1 MKWDIFTYS
10 IQCAGMIVPLI
21 GIIAMLK
28 REQTKV
34 STYLLLTN
42 IGCLI
47 INAGYLLVIS
57 SQNAREA
64 QLAFKIEYL
73 GNVMFYFF
81 FILFLIS
88 YFGKK
93 VPNIVLTF
101 WIMVEGSQVVALWG
115 ERRDFSMFEQLQFL
129 TGDVLGI
136 MRAELKNG
144 VIYEIRYALVAFI
157 LLGFLGFTLF
167 KMFRMKETIEKGN
180 LGRLAG
186 AEFVVMSSLIVMQV
200 FDFEYDLV
208 PLSASC
214 AIFSIILGV
223 IRGEFHVEDIGRS
236 WLFEDMKDAFIV
248 VDRDYC
254 YLDSNASAKRY
265 FPELYFVVKSDS
277 IPKLLLQIFQQEEEQ
292 FVLHDR
298 HMVKKVVPIEQ
309 KGVIEGYGM
318 LISDVHEQHLLM
330 EELMQA
336 KERAESANEAK
347 SAFMSTMSHEIRTPM
362 NAIVGMTD
370 IVLRSELPD
379 REKEYLTNIRSSGE
393 ALLSIVNDILDFSK
407 IESGKLEIIED
418 DYAPMSML
426 NDLSMIFLNRIAE
439 KPVELLFDIDKRM
452 PVKLHGDSLRIR
464 QVIIN
469 IVNNAIKFTDSGYV
483 KLSMEI
489 LQMDEEDILLQ
500 FRVKDT
506 GQGIKEEDM
515 ARLFGSFEQVDKEKN
530 KYKEGTGLGL
540 AISKQLV
547 ELMGGQITVESV
559 YGQGSEFTFTI
570 PQQIVHQVQAA
581 EIKGEPERI
590 TVGGRMRS
598 SYAQE
603 MLKQLI
609 DTYELT
615 YSDCNFE
622 CVREHKI
629 DYFFT
634 DQMNLVSDDL
644 LEHMKSNG
652 TKLCVVQNP
661 MTDATWDKE
670 AVIINKPLYTLNF
683 CQVLNNES
691 ITFERAEERV
701 LKFTASEARILI
713 VDDNEMNLKVAK
725 GLLEPLK
732 MQIDTAGDGKQALDK
747 IQKNTYDMVFMDHM
761 MPVMDGV
768 EAVKLLRNMEGEYY
782 QKLPVIALTANAVSG
797 AKEAFVAAGMNDFVA
812 KPIRIKEICAAI
824 RKWLPQEYLQENNLS
839 ENGGL
844 QENPGC
850 EMEQR
855 SGNVTEPELTIEG
868 LDVAEGLENC
878 GSKELF
884 LSLLGDFYKLIEL
897 KAVKIEKCLA
907 DGLIRDYTIEVH
919 ALKNTARM
927 IGAMQ
932 LSADFYRLEQ
942 LGNQEDTESLL
953 RETPAVLE
961 LYRSYKPIL
970 KPYAASEAE
979 KKVVDKALVI
989 EVLLK
994 IKDAM
999 DCFDLDG
1006 ADAALKELEEYQLPE
1021 HLQDKMELLRA
1032 YVADVA
1038 MEDVMQLTEE
1048 MAAELNGGTDA

>member
-1 MKWDIFTYS
+1 MKWDIVTYS
-10 IQCAGMIVPLI
+10 IQCAGMLVPFI
-21 GIIAMLK
+21 GIVTMLK

-42 IGCLI
+42 VGCLI

-64 QLAFKIEYL
+64 HLAFKIEYL
-73 GNVMFYFF
+73 GNVMFYYF
-81 FILFLIS
+81 FILFLVS

-93 VPNIVLTF
+93 IPNIVLTS
-101 WIMVEGSQVVALWG
+101 WIIVEGSQVVALWV
-115 ERRDFSMFEQLQFL
+115 ERRDFSMFEKLHFMA
-129 TGDVLGI
+129 GDVLGI
-136 MRAELKNG
+136 MRAELENG
-144 VIYEIRYALVAFI
+144 LVSEIRYAGLAFT
-157 LLGFLGFTLF
+157 LLGFLGFTLY
-167 KMFRMKETIEKGN
+167 KMCRMKKKTEKGN

-186 AEFVVMSSLIVMQV
+186 AEFIVMSSLIVMQV
-200 FDFEYDLV
+200 FEFEYDLV
-208 PLSASC
+208 PLAASC
-214 AIFSIILGV
+214 AIYSIILGV
-223 IRGEFHVEDIGRS
+223 IRGEFHVEDMGRS
-236 WLFEDMKDAFIV
+236 WLFEDMKDAFVI

-254 YLDSNASAKRY
+254 YMDANASAKKY
-265 FPELYFVVKSDS
+265 FPELYFVVKSDL
-277 IPKLLLQIFQQEEEQ
+277 IPQGLLQIFQQEEEH
-292 FVLHDR
+292 FVLNDR
-298 HMVKKVVPIEQ
+298 HMVKKVVPIEE
-309 KGVIEGYGM
+309 KGVVEGYGM
-318 LISDVHEQHLLM
+318 LISDIHEEHLLM
-330 EELMQA
+330 EELMLA
-336 KERAESANEAK
+336 KEKAEAANEAK

-370 IVLRSELPD
+370 IVLRSNLPD

-407 IESGKLEIIED
+407 IESGKLEIIEE

-452 PVKLHGDSLRIR
+452 PAKLHGDSLRIR

-506 GQGIKEEDM
+506 GQGIKEEDIS
-515 ARLFGSFEQVDKEKN
+515 RLFGTFEQMDKEKN

-547 ELMGGQITVESV
+547 ELMNGQINVESV
-559 YGQGSEFTFTI
+559 YGEGSEFTFTI
-570 PQQIVHQVQAA
+570 PQRIAHQVQAA
-581 EIKGEPERI
+581 ELKRDAEKI

-603 MLKQLI
+603 ILKQLI
-609 DTYELT
+609 DTYGLT

-622 CVREHKI
+622 CVKEHKI

-634 DQMNLVSDDL
+634 DQVNLVSDDL
-644 LEHMKSNG
+644 LDHMKANG
-652 TKLCVVQNP
+652 TTLCVVQNP
-661 MTDATWDKE
+661 MTDGTWDKE
-670 AVIINKPLYTLNF
+670 AVLINKPLYILNF

-691 ITFERAEERV
+691 IGFETSEER
-701 LKFTASEARILI
+701 LLNFTAPMAKILI

-747 IQKNTYDMVFMDHM
+747 IRETTYDIVFMDHM

-768 EAVKLLRNMEGEYY
+768 EAVKRLRSLEEEYY

-797 AKEAFVAAGMNDFVA
+797 AKDTFLAAGMNDFVA
-812 KPIRIKEICAAI
+812 KPIRIKEICTAI
-824 RKWLPQEYLQENNLS
+824 KKWLPKEYLQENRDCS
-839 ENGGL
+839 TVPAEAKP
-844 QENPGC
+844 E
-850 EMEQR
+850 
-855 SGNVTEPELTIEG
+855 TEFTIEG
-868 LDVAEGLENC
+868 LDVTEGLENC

-897 KAVKIEKCLA
+897 KSVKIEKCLS
-907 DGLIRDYTIEVH
+907 DGMIRDYTIEVH

-927 IGAMQ
+927 IGAMK
-932 LSADFYRLEQ
+932 LAADFYRLEL
-942 LGNQEDTESLL
+942 LGNAEDTETLL
-953 RETPAVLE
+953 KETPAVLE
-961 LYRSYKPIL
+961 LYRSYKQVL
-970 KPYAASEAE
+970 KPYATSETE
-979 KKVVDKALVI
+979 KKTVDKEDIIA
-989 EVLLK
+989 VLLK

-1006 ADAALKELEEYQLPE
+1006 ADAALKELEGYQLPE
-1021 HLQDKMELLRA
+1021 SLQDDMELLRA

-1038 MEDVMQLTEE
+1038 MEDVMQLTEK
-1048 MAAELNGGTDA
+1048 MAARINGGTYA

>member
-1 MKWDIFTYS
+1 MKWDMFTFG
-10 IQCAGMIVPLI
+10 IQSFGMLVPLV
-21 GIIAMLK
+21 GIVALLR

-34 STYLLLTN
+34 STYMLLTN
-42 IGCLI
+42 IGCLML
-47 INAGYLLVIS
+47 NAGYLLLMS
-57 SQNAREA
+57 SQNSREA
-64 QLAFKIEYL
+64 HLAYKIEYL

-81 FILFLIS
+81 FILFLVG

-93 VPNIVLTF
+93 IPRVILSVWVFL
-101 WIMVEGSQVVALWG
+101 EGSQVMALWL
-115 ERRDFSMFEQLQFL
+115 ERHENSMFGGLQFMA
-129 TGDVLGI
+129 GSGLGI
-136 MRAELKNG
+136 MQADVKKSVL
-144 VIYEIRYALVAFI
+144 YDFRYGLLMAI
-157 LLGFLGFTLF
+157 LLFMLGFT
-167 KMFRMKETIEKGN
+167 MFRMCKTKVKTERGN

-186 AEFVVMSSLIVMQV
+186 AEFVVMLSLALARGLH
-200 FDFEYDLV
+200 FEYDVV
-208 PLSASC
+208 PVAASC
-214 AIFSIILGV
+214 AVFSIILGV
-223 IRGEFHVEDIGRS
+223 IRGEFHVEDVGRS
-236 WLFEDMKDAFIV
+236 WLFGDMKDAFVI
-248 VDRDYC
+248 VDRDYS
-254 YLDSNASAKRY
+254 YLDANASAKAY
-265 FPELYFVVKSDS
+265 FPELLLTVKHAPVS
-277 IPKLLLQIFQQEEEQ
+277 KQLLQLFQQEEER
-292 FVLHDR
+292 FILNDR
-298 HMVKKVVPIEQ
+298 HFVKKIVPIKE
-309 KGVIEGYGM
+309 KGVVEGYGM
-318 LISDVHEQHLLM
+318 LMSDIHEQHMLM
-330 EELMQA
+330 EELKKQ
-336 KERAESANEAK
+336 KERAEEANEAK

-370 IVLRSELPD
+370 IVLRSNLPD

-452 PVKLHGDSLRIR
+452 PAKLHGDSLRIR

-506 GQGIKEEDM
+506 GQGIKEEDIS
-515 ARLFGSFEQVDKEKN
+515 RLFGTFEQMDKEKN

-547 ELMGGQITVESV
+547 ELMHGEITVESV
-559 YGQGSEFTFTI
+559 YGQGSEFTFSL
-570 PQQIVHQVQAA
+570 PQRIVHQVQAA
-581 EIKGEPERI
+581 ELKDDPEGI
-590 TVGGRMRS
+590 TVGGMMRS
-598 SYAQE
+598 SYAQD

-609 DTYELT
+609 DTYELN

-622 CVREHKI
+622 CVRRHKI

-634 DQMNLVSDDL
+634 DQVNLVSDEL
-644 LEHMKSNG
+644 LDHMKANG
-652 TKLCVVQNP
+652 TTLCVVQNP
-661 MTDATWDKE
+661 MTDGTWDKE
-670 AVIINKPLYTLNF
+670 AVLINKPLYTLNF

-691 ITFERAEERV
+691 VAFEAAEERV
-701 LKFTASEARILI
+701 LNFTAPNAKILI

-732 MQIDTAGDGKQALDK
+732 MQIETAGDGKQALDK
-747 IQKNTYDMVFMDHM
+747 IRETSYDIVFMDHM

-768 EAVKLLRNMEGEYY
+768 EAVRQLRSWKGDYY

-797 AKEAFVAAGMNDFVA
+797 AKETFLSVGMNDFVA
-812 KPIRIKEICAAI
+812 KPIRIKEICTAI
-824 RKWLPQEYLQENNLS
+824 KKWLPKEYLQENVSSNMMP
-839 ENGGL
+839 ETEQ
-844 QENPGC
+844 QE
-850 EMEQR
+850 
-855 SGNVTEPELTIEG
+855 TELCIEG
-868 LDVAEGLENC
+868 LDVTEGLENC
-878 GSKELF
+878 GTKELF
-884 LSLLGDFYKLIEL
+884 LSLLGDFYKLIEW

-953 RETPAVLE
+953 QETPAVLE
-961 LYRSYKPIL
+961 LYRSYKPVL
-970 KPYAASEAE
+970 KPYAELKTE
-979 KKVVDKALVI
+979 KKVVDNEAMI
-989 EVLLK
+989 AVLLK
-994 IKDAM
+994 IKNAM
-999 DCFDLDG
+999 DSFDLDG

-1021 HLQDKMELLRA
+1021 SLQDKMEVLRA

-1038 MEDVMQLTEE
+1038 MEDVMRLTEE
-1048 MAAELNGGTDA
+1048 MAAELNGGTNA

>member
-1 MKWDIFTYS
+1 MKWDLFTYG
-10 IQCAGMIVPLI
+10 IQCAGMIVPLV
-21 GIIAMLK
+21 GIVALLK
-28 REQTKV
+28 REQTKI
-34 STYLLLTN
+34 SMYLLLTN

-47 INAGYLLVIS
+47 VNAGYLLLIS

-64 QLAFKIEYL
+64 HLAFKIESL
-73 GNVMFYFF
+73 GNTMFYFF
-81 FILFLIS
+81 FILFLVG
-88 YFGKK
+88 YFGKT
-93 VPNIVLTF
+93 VPKIVLSG
-101 WIMVEGSQVVALWG
+101 WIILEASQVMALWLERHEKSMFGDLQFMEGSG
-115 ERRDFSMFEQLQFL
+115 
-129 TGDVLGI
+129 LGI
-136 MRAELKNG
+136 MRVELGKAFL
-144 VIYEIRYALVAFI
+144 YEFRYGMLTSILLF
-157 LLGFLGFTLF
+157 LLGFT
-167 KMFRMKETIEKGN
+167 MFRMCKTTVKTEKGN

-186 AEFVVMSSLIVMQV
+186 AEFVVMSSLILVQRMHW
-200 FDFEYDLV
+200 EYDVV
-208 PLSASC
+208 PVAASC
-214 AIFSIILGV
+214 AVFSIILGV
-223 IRGEFHVEDIGRS
+223 IRGEFHVEDVGRS
-236 WLFEDMKDAFIV
+236 WLFSDMKDAFVV
-248 VDRDYC
+248 VDRDYS
-254 YLDSNASAKRY
+254 YLDANASAITY
-265 FPELYFVVKSDS
+265 FPELVLTVKHAPV
-277 IPKLLLQIFQQEEEQ
+277 PKQLLQLFQQEEER
-292 FVLHDR
+292 FVLQER

-309 KGVIEGYGM
+309 KGVVEGYGM

-330 EELMQA
+330 EELVQA

-370 IVLRSELPD
+370 IVLRSNLPD

-452 PVKLHGDSLRIR
+452 PAKLHGDSLRIR

-500 FRVKDT
+500 FRIKDT
-506 GQGIKEEDM
+506 GQGIKEEDIS
-515 ARLFGSFEQVDKEKN
+515 RLFGTFEQMDKEKN

-547 ELMGGQITVESV
+547 ELMHGQITVESV
-559 YGQGSEFTFTI
+559 YGQGSEFVFTL
-570 PQQIVHQVQAA
+570 PQRIVHQVQAA
-581 EIKGEPERI
+581 DLNRAAEHI

-609 DTYELT
+609 AAYDLT
-615 YSDCNFE
+615 YWDCNFE
-622 CVREHKI
+622 SVKEHKI

-634 DQMNLVSDDL
+634 DQVNLISDEL
-644 LEHMKSNG
+644 LEHMKANG
-652 TKLCVVQNP
+652 TTLCVVQNP
-661 MTDATWDKE
+661 MTDGTWDKE
-670 AVIINKPLYTLNF
+670 AVLINKPLYTLNF

-691 ITFERAEERV
+691 VTFEAAEEKV
-701 LKFTASEARILI
+701 FSFTAPKAKILI

-725 GLLEPLK
+725 GLLEPLQL
-732 MQIDTAGDGKQALDK
+732 QIDTAGDGKHALEK
-747 IQKNTYDMVFMDHM
+747 IQETTYDMVFMDHM

-768 EAVKLLRNMEGEYY
+768 EAVRQLRSMEGEYY
-782 QKLPVIALTANAVSG
+782 RNLPVIALTANAVSG
-797 AKEAFVAAGMNDFVA
+797 AKEAFLEAGMNDFVA

-824 RKWLPQEYLQENNLS
+824 KRWVPEEYLQE
-839 ENGGL
+839 
-844 QENPGC
+844 
-850 EMEQR
+850 
-855 SGNVTEPELTIEG
+855 TEPAKAAGIFQNVSGSAIQTEASTESELIIEG
-868 LDVAEGLENC
+868 LDVAEGMENC
-878 GSKELF
+878 GTKELF

-907 DGLIRDYTIEVH
+907 DGLLRDYTIEVH

-942 LGNQEDTESLL
+942 LGNEANAEALR

-970 KPYAASEAE
+970 KPYTASDTE
-979 KKVVDKALVI
+979 KKVVDKEVVI

-994 IKDAM
+994 IRNAM
-999 DCFDLDG
+999 DNFDLDG

-1021 HLQDKMELLRA
+1021 SMQDNMELLRA

-1038 MEDVMQLTEE
+1038 MEDVMRLTEE
-1048 MAAELNGGTDA
+1048 MAAGINGGTYA

>member
-1 MKWDIFTYS
+1 MKWDIVTYA
-10 IQCAGMIVPLI
+10 IQCAGMLVPFI
-21 GIIAMLK
+21 GIVAMLK

-34 STYLLLTN
+34 STFLLLTN

-47 INAGYLLVIS
+47 TNAGYLLMIS
-57 SQNAREA
+57 AQNAREA
-64 QLAFKIEYL
+64 HLAFKIEYL

-93 VPNIVLTF
+93 IPNIILTF
-101 WIMVEGSQVVALWG
+101 WLLVEGSQVVALWV
-115 ERRDFSMFEQLQFL
+115 ERRDFSMFEKLHFMA
-129 TGDVLGI
+129 GDVLGI
-136 MRAELKNG
+136 MRAELENG
-144 VIYEIRYALVAFI
+144 VMYEIRYAALAFA
-157 LLGFLGFTLF
+157 LLGFLGFTLY
-167 KMFRMKETIEKGN
+167 KMCRMKEKTEKGN

-186 AEFVVMSSLIVMQV
+186 AEFIVMSSLIVMQV
-200 FDFEYDLV
+200 FEFEYDVV
-208 PLSASC
+208 PLAASC
-214 AIFSIILGV
+214 AIYSIILGV

-236 WLFEDMKDAFIV
+236 WLFEDMKDAFVI

-254 YLDSNASAKRY
+254 YLDANAAAKKY
-265 FPELYFVVKSDS
+265 FPELYFVVKSDM
-277 IPKLLLQIFQQEEEQ
+277 IPQTLRQIFQQEDER
-292 FVLHDR
+292 FVLNER
-298 HMVKKVVPIEQ
+298 HMVKKVVPIEE
-309 KGVIEGYGM
+309 KGVVEGYGM
-318 LISDVHEQHLLM
+318 LISDIHEEYLLM
-330 EELMQA
+330 EELMHA
-336 KERAESANEAK
+336 KEKAEAANEAK

-370 IVLRSELPD
+370 IVLRSDLPD

-452 PVKLHGDSLRIR
+452 PAKLHGDSLRIR

-506 GQGIKEEDM
+506 GQGIKEEDIS
-515 ARLFGSFEQVDKEKN
+515 RLFGTFEQMDKEKN

-547 ELMGGQITVESV
+547 ELMNGQITVESI

-570 PQQIVHQVQAA
+570 PQRIVHQVQAA
-581 EIKGEPERI
+581 ELKQDAEKI
-590 TVGGRMRS
+590 TVGGMMRS
-598 SYAQE
+598 TYAQE

-609 DTYELT
+609 NTYELT
-615 YSDCNFE
+615 YRDCNFE
-622 CVREHKI
+622 CVKEHKI

-634 DQMNLVSDDL
+634 DQVNLVSDEL
-644 LEHMKSNG
+644 LDHMKANG
-652 TKLCVVQNP
+652 TTLCVVQNP
-661 MTDATWDKE
+661 MTDGTWDKE
-670 AVIINKPLYTLNF
+670 AVLINKPLYTLNF

-691 ITFERAEERV
+691 VTFEHSDER
-701 LKFTASEARILI
+701 LLSFTAPKARILI

-747 IQKNTYDMVFMDHM
+747 IQEATYDMVFMDHM

-768 EAVKLLRNMEGEYY
+768 EAVRQLRSLEGEYY
-782 QKLPVIALTANAVSG
+782 QNLPVIALTANAVSG
-797 AKEAFVAAGMNDFVA
+797 AKDTFLAAGMNDFVA
-812 KPIRIKEICAAI
+812 KPIRIKEICTAI
-824 RKWLPQEYLQENNLS
+824 KKWLPKEYLQES
-839 ENGGL
+839 EPLKNTGIP
-844 QENPGC
+844 ESPGC
-850 EMEQR
+850 GAELKVSSE
-855 SGNVTEPELTIEG
+855 TELLIEG
-868 LDVAEGLENC
+868 LDVAEGMENC
-878 GSKELF
+878 GTKELF

-907 DGLIRDYTIEVH
+907 DGMIRDYTIEVH

-942 LGNQEDTESLL
+942 LGNAGEEEALL
-953 RETPAVLE
+953 KETPAVLA

-970 KPYAASEAE
+970 KPYAAVESE
-979 KKVVDKALVI
+979 KKVVDKEDIIA
-989 EVLLK
+989 VLLK

-1021 HLQDKMELLRA
+1021 HLQDNMELLRA

-1038 MEDVMQLTEE
+1038 MEDVMHLTEK
-1048 MAAELNGGTDA
+1048 MAEELNGGTYA

>member
-1 MKWDIFTYS
+1 MFTYA
-10 IQCAGMIVPLI
+10 IQCFGMIVPLV
-21 GIIAMLK
+21 GIVALLK
-28 REQTKV
+28 REQTKT

-47 INAGYLLVIS
+47 INAGYLLLIAS
-57 SQNAREA
+57 RNSREA
-64 QLAFKIEYL
+64 HLAYKIEYL
-73 GNVMFYFF
+73 GNAMFYFF
-81 FILFLIS
+81 FILFLAG

-93 VPNIVLTF
+93 IPRLVLSV
-101 WIMVEGSQVVALWG
+101 WLALEGSQVVALWL
-115 ERRDFSMFEQLQFL
+115 ERHENSMFGGLQFME
-129 TGDVLGI
+129 VSSLGI
-136 MRAELKNG
+136 MRAEMTRSFL
-144 VIYEIRYALVAFI
+144 YELRYG
-157 LLGFLGFTLF
+157 LLASVLLFLLGFTLF
-167 KMFRMKETIEKGN
+167 RMFKTMVKTERGN

-186 AEFVVMSSLIVMQV
+186 AEFVVMLSLVLVQRMH
-200 FDFEYDLV
+200 FGYDVV
-208 PLSASC
+208 PVAASC

-223 IRGEFHVEDIGRS
+223 IRGEFHVEDVGRS
-236 WLFEDMKDAFIV
+236 WLFEDMKDAFVV
-248 VDRDYC
+248 VDRDYS
-254 YLDSNASAKRY
+254 YLDANASAKAF
-265 FPELYFVVKSDS
+265 FPELMLTVNRAPV
-277 IPKLLLQIFQQEEEQ
+277 PKQLLQLFQQEEER
-292 FVLHDR
+292 FILNER
-298 HMVKKVVPIEQ
+298 HYVKKVVPIEE
-309 KGVIEGYGM
+309 KGVVEGYGM
-318 LISDVHEQHLLM
+318 LISDIHEQHLLM
-330 EELMQA
+330 EELKRQ
-336 KERAESANEAK
+336 KDRAEEANEAK

-370 IVLRSELPD
+370 IVLRSNLPD

-452 PVKLHGDSLRIR
+452 PEKLRGDSLRIR

-506 GQGIKEEDM
+506 GQGIKEEDI
-515 ARLFGSFEQVDKEKN
+515 AHLFGSFEQVDKEKN

-547 ELMGGQITVESV
+547 ELMKGQILVESV
-559 YGQGSEFTFTI
+559 YGEGSEFSFTI
-570 PQQIVHQVQAA
+570 PQRIVHQVQAA
-581 EIKGEPERI
+581 ELKGDTENI
-590 TVGGRMRS
+590 TVGGVMRS
-598 SYAQE
+598 AYAQE
-603 MLKQLI
+603 MLQQLI

-615 YSDCNFE
+615 YRDCNFE
-622 CVREHKI
+622 CVKEHKI

-634 DQMNLVSDDL
+634 DQVNLVSDEL
-644 LEHMKSNG
+644 LEHMKAKG
-652 TKLCVVQNP
+652 TTLCVVQNP
-661 MTDATWDKE
+661 MTDGTWDKE
-670 AVIINKPLYTLNF
+670 AVLINKPLYTLNF

-691 ITFERAEERV
+691 VAFKEAEERL
-701 LKFTASEARILI
+701 LKFTAPKAKILI

-747 IQKNTYDMVFMDHM
+747 IQETTYDIVFMDHM

-768 EAVKLLRNMEGEYY
+768 EAVRQLRGFEGEYY

-797 AKEAFVAAGMNDFVA
+797 AKETFLAAGMNDFVA
-812 KPIRIKEICAAI
+812 KPIRIKEICTAI
-824 RKWLPQEYLQENNLS
+824 KKWLPEEYLQESVDQQEGIRCEAEEKQEESS
-839 ENGGL
+839 E
-844 QENPGC
+844 
-850 EMEQR
+850 
-855 SGNVTEPELTIEG
+855 TDIAIEG
-868 LDVAEGLENC
+868 LSVTEGLENC
-878 GSKELF
+878 GTKELF
-884 LSLLGDFYKLIEL
+884 LSLLGDFYKLIEM

-907 DGLIRDYTIEVH
+907 DGMIRDYTIEVH

-970 KPYAASEAE
+970 KPYAESETE
-979 KKVVDKALVI
+979 KKVVDKAVVI

-1021 HLQDKMELLRA
+1021 HLQDNMETLRA

-1038 MEDVMQLTEE
+1038 MEDVMRLTEE
-1048 MAAELNGGTDA
+1048 MAAELNGGTNA

>member
-1 MKWDIFTYS
+1 MKWDLFTYI
-10 IQCAGMIVPLI
+10 IQCTGMIVPLV
-21 GIIAMLK
+21 GIVAMLK

-47 INAGYLLVIS
+47 INAGYLLMIS
-57 SQNAREA
+57 SQNTREA
-64 QLAFKIEYL
+64 HLAFKIEYL

-81 FILFLIS
+81 FILFLVS

-101 WIMVEGSQVVALWG
+101 WIMVEGSQVAALWV
-115 ERRDFSMFEQLQFL
+115 ERRDFSMFEKLQFM

-136 MRAELKNG
+136 MRAELENG
-144 VIYEIRYALVAFI
+144 LVYEIRYAALAFI
-157 LLGFLGFTLF
+157 LSGFLGFTLF
-167 KMFRMKETIEKGN
+167 KMFRMKETTEKGN

-254 YLDSNASAKRY
+254 YLDSNTSAKKY
-265 FPELYFVVKSDS
+265 FPELYFIVKSDN
-277 IPKLLLQIFQQEEEQ
+277 IPKLLLQIFQQEDEQ
-292 FVLHDR
+292 FVLHER
-298 HMVKKVVPIEQ
+298 HMVKKVVPIEEN
-309 KGVIEGYGM
+309 GIVEGYGM
-318 LISDVHEQHLLM
+318 LISDIHEQHLLM
-330 EELMQA
+330 EELKKQ
-336 KERAESANEAK
+336 KERAEEANAAK

-370 IVLRSELPD
+370 IVLRSNLPD

-452 PVKLHGDSLRIR
+452 PEKLHGDSLRIR

-506 GQGIKEEDM
+506 GQGIKEEDISH
-515 ARLFGSFEQVDKEKN
+515 LFGSFEQVDKEKN

-547 ELMGGQITVESV
+547 ELMKGQILVESV
-559 YGQGSEFTFTI
+559 YGEGSEFSFTI
-570 PQQIVHQVQAA
+570 PQRIVHQVQAA
-581 EIKGEPERI
+581 ELKGDTENI
-590 TVGGRMRS
+590 TVGGVMRS
-598 SYAQE
+598 AYAQE
-603 MLKQLI
+603 MLQQLI

-615 YSDCNFE
+615 YRDCNFE
-622 CVREHKI
+622 CVKEHKI

-634 DQMNLVSDDL
+634 DQVNLVSDEL
-644 LEHMKSNG
+644 LEHMKAKG
-652 TKLCVVQNP
+652 TTLCVVQNP
-661 MTDATWDKE
+661 MTDGTWDKE
-670 AVIINKPLYTLNF
+670 AVLINKPLYTLNF

-691 ITFERAEERV
+691 VAFKEAEERL
-701 LKFTASEARILI
+701 LKFTAPKAKILI

-747 IQKNTYDMVFMDHM
+747 IQKTTYDIVFMDHM

-768 EAVKLLRNMEGEYY
+768 EAVKRLRGFEGEYY

-797 AKEAFVAAGMNDFVA
+797 AKETFLAAGMNDFVA
-812 KPIRIKEICAAI
+812 KPIRIKEICTAI
-824 RKWLPQEYLQENNLS
+824 KKWLPEEYLQESVDQPEGIRCEAEEKQEEAS
-839 ENGGL
+839 E
-844 QENPGC
+844 
-850 EMEQR
+850 
-855 SGNVTEPELTIEG
+855 TDIAIEG

-927 IGAMQ
+927 IGAME

-970 KPYAASEAE
+970 KPYAASETE
-979 KKVVDKALVI
+979 KKVVDKAVVI

-1021 HLQDKMELLRA
+1021 HLQDNMETLRA

-1038 MEDVMQLTEE
+1038 MEDVMRLTEE
-1048 MAAELNGGTDA
+1048 MAAELNGGTNA